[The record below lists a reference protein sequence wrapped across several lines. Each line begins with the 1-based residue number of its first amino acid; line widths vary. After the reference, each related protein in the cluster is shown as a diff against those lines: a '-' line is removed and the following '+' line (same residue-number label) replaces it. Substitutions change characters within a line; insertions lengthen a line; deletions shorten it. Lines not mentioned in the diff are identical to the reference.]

1 MSKTFM
7 LRNWV
12 VTICNK
18 IIISLYFVLFS
29 YLVYISTSRRLMA
42 TILGRL
48 VVKWGGTTNKV
59 TWTFDRVIQ
68 WSRDKWKT
76 LYFYFHEAYSQQNL
90 QEVASDELMSSRK
103 SNNLLIKWPYQ
114 VKSLKENAISPFS
127 QDLWPTDLTGW
138 WFMMRN
144 NKLQNN
150 MPFQLLD
157 LVMSHDKLKRY
168 ISTSVRLMSNELERG
183 MTYVT
188 VIAHNG
194 HMTQSWDG

>member
-1 MSKTFM
+1 MSETFM

-12 VTICNK
+12 VTNYNK
-18 IIISLYFVLFS
+18 IIISLYFLLSS
-29 YLVYISTSRRLMA
+29 YLVYISTSR
-42 TILGRL
+42 
-48 VVKWGGTTNKV
+48 GGTTNKV
-59 TWTFDRVIQ
+59 TWTFDHVIQ

-90 QEVASDELMSSRK
+90 QEVASDELMLSRK

-114 VKSLKENAISPFS
+114 VKSLKENAVSPFS

-150 MPFQLLD
+150 MPYQLLD

-183 MTYVT
+183 MTYVRVT
-188 VIAHNG
+188 AHNG
-194 HMTQSWDG
+194 HMTQ